1 MGLTWLYGYDSIW
14 MFMNLFTL
22 LSRYKKEE
30 AVKTIAEYQR
40 EMLVRQTEKQ
50 FRKLQELG
58 LSVPV
63 AAE

>member
-1 MGLTWLYGYDSIW
+1 
-14 MFMNLFTL
+14 MNLFTL

-63 AAE
+63 TVE